1 MDQDAPPHDATVRMP
16 GDRPAFRPPLHPSRP
31 AARSDAAAAPH
42 GADDGAD
49 ATRPVTNDW
58 MFAAPAFPA
67 TDAAGTGSPDP
78 SAQDSP
84 GASAQDREEAGV
96 DLEQPVTDE
105 EPHDVEAVDDEP
117 PAGHEPSAGPSASWW
132 RRRAVLVPAAAVLA
146 LGAVYGVDLLAAD
159 GSIPRSTTVAGIDI
173 GGLSPA
179 AATSRLEHDLGARE
193 RVERTLV
200 ADRIS
205 STVSPAAAG
214 LTFDIPATVRA
225 ASRQPLAP
233 WARVAGLVSDRTVPP
248 VVATDQAA
256 LTAELDAV
264 AAKVDRAPVD
274 ATIAFTGTTPH
285 VVPPADGLHLD
296 RASAARA
303 LTAALTGP
311 TSSTAPILVPV
322 RVTSVHVDA
331 AAAQRTL
338 DSTVIPALA
347 GPVRVVGA
355 SGNASVEVPVQ
366 AIAASLVFT
375 PQVNGTLAMAVD
387 PAALQKA
394 LGSRLQAFGRPAT
407 DARFDVT
414 GGTVRVVP
422 STDGTGLAPATLAH
436 ALLPAL
442 KAGAERTVT
451 AVLGPV
457 HAAFTTEQA
466 TALGITEKVSSF
478 TTHFANT
485 ASGTNIRVVAAKVDG
500 ALVKPGA
507 TFSLNGYTGPRG
519 TAQGYV
525 PAAVISGGQLSKAV
539 GGGISQFATTMFNAM
554 YFAGLQDVHHKTH
567 SFYISRYPAGREATV
582 YEGLID
588 LAWKNDSPTGIVVDT
603 QWSPGTL
610 TVTFYGTRHY
620 DITSIEGPHTS
631 ITQPAVENKIDT
643 DGSCIKQSG
652 VPGFDVTVTRVFH
665 DLRTGAELRR
675 QNFHTHYS
683 PEAIIHCLPP
693 TTPPSSAGTAAPSPA
708 PGG

>member
-1 MDQDAPPHDATVRMP
+1 MNQDAPPQDETVRMP
-16 GDRPAFRPPLHPSRP
+16 GDRPGSRPPLNPSRP
-31 AARSDAAAAPH
+31 APRGETA
-42 GADDGAD
+42 GASPRAGEEAD

-58 MFAAPAFPA
+58 MFGAPDVAVA
-67 TDAAGTGSPDP
+67 DAAAAVAP
-78 SAQDSP
+78 
-84 GASAQDREEAGV
+84 
-96 DLEQPVTDE
+96 EQPARAEDG
-105 EPHDVEAVDDEP
+105 PAIEAEP
-117 PAGHEPSAGPSASWW
+117 PAGDEPPLDGEPPAGDEPPVGTHASWW

-146 LGAVYGVDLLAAD
+146 LGAVYGVDILAAE

-173 GGLSPA
+173 GGLAPA
-179 AATSRLEHDLGARE
+179 AATSKLERELTPRARID
-193 RVERTLV
+193 RTLV
-200 ADRIS
+200 TDRIS

-214 LTFDIPATVRA
+214 LTFDVPATIRA
-225 ASRQPLAP
+225 ASHQPLAP
-233 WARVAGLVSDRTVPP
+233 WTRLATLVGSRAIAP
-248 VVATDQAA
+248 VVATDKAA
-256 LTAELDAV
+256 LAAELDAV

-296 RASAARA
+296 RAAAA
-303 LTAALTGP
+303 AALTSSLARN
-311 TSSTAPILVPV
+311 TSTTSIQVPV
-322 RVTSVHVDA
+322 RVTHVHVDA
-331 AAAQRTL
+331 AAAKRTL
-338 DSTVIPALA
+338 DSSVTPALA
-347 GPVRVVGA
+347 APVRVVGSSGKA
-355 SGNASVEVPVQ
+355 SAEVSVQ
-366 AIAASLVFT
+366 AIAASLAFT
-375 PQVNGTLAMAVD
+375 PQDDGTLAMRVD

-394 LGSRLQAFGRPAT
+394 LGNTLEAFGSPAT

-422 STDGTGLAPATLAH
+422 SKDGTGIAPAKLAE

-442 KAGAERTVT
+442 KAGGNRTVT

-457 HAAFTTEQA
+457 PASFTTTQA
-466 TALGITEKVSSF
+466 QALGITEKVSSF
-478 TTHFANT
+478 TTHFVSP

-500 ALVKPGA
+500 ALVKPGE

-588 LAWKNDSPTGIVVDT
+588 LKWKNDGPTGIFVDT

-620 DITSIEGPHTS
+620 DITSIEGPHS
-631 ITQPAVENKIDT
+631 NITQPAVEDKIDT
-643 DGSCIKQSG
+643 DGSCMKQSG

-665 DLRTGAELRR
+665 DLTSGAVVRR
-675 QNFHTHYS
+675 ENFHTHYS
-683 PEAIIHCLPP
+683 AEAIIHCLPP
-693 TTPPSSAGTAAPSPA
+693 TTPPSGASTAPPSPA